1 MQTTRED
8 GYEIDTSAQRL
19 DLALVHHWLANDSY
33 WAKGRSADVVA
44 RSVRNSLCFGVY
56 TPDRRQVGFARA
68 VTDHAT
74 FAWLCDVYVARDSR
88 ALGLGTWLVR
98 AIVDQI
104 RATGVPRL
112 VLTTRDAHA
121 VYETAGFAGLAA
133 PQRWMEIDLREV

>member
-8 GYEIDTSAQRL
+8 GYQIDTSAQRL

-44 RSVRNSLCFGVY
+44 RSVRSSLCFGVY
-56 TPDRRQVGFARA
+56 TPDRRHVGFARA

-74 FAWLCDVYVARDSR
+74 FAWICDVYIAPDSR

-98 AIVDQI
+98 VIVDHV
-104 RATGVPRL
+104 RAAGIPRL
-112 VLTTRDAHA
+112 VLTTRDAHT
-121 VYETAGFAGLAA
+121 VYEKSGFTGLAA
-133 PQRWMEIDLREV
+133 PERWMEIDLRGV